1 MEKTLQKFINCGI
14 DLTSVGFRRREDA
27 APYFCTPRGA
37 NIIGWAGV
45 DGIHFCFIR
54 GFGSMVFAV
63 SPMNSMPDYVH
74 PIARD
79 FCDFLCLLLACGDTA
94 ALEQAWEWNQAQFDA
109 YLQEN
114 KPTQEQREILSD
126 AAAKMKLSAME
137 QPWAYLHT
145 LQAAFDYSQIRYT
158 ENFYDRDMNPS
169 APLPAAEWRVYYEGN
184 FWGHH
189 GRDHAGKPI
198 SVEKQFRWA
207 EHEWMVPAV
216 YVCSR
221 GIVVDLCKRVE
232 AEEISAFMRRWNL
245 NGEENLTQEQRRIIE
260 AENPMNADF
269 TVELELNG
277 QMLRAAHGCSACYNP
292 CLPAE
297 NDLQA
302 EGVVAH
308 YSLDAS
314 CAWVLARYAFP
325 WPTKR
330 RPDIKSLRMMLS
342 QQAERVVSAHFKPH
356 KPGESITFA
365 HPVSGR
371 EYTLTVQKLEQQSLP
386 ERSFDATRW
395 FYPTHYTAM
404 QYTISPSLD
413 ETILVCDCD
422 EGDRPLRIAPE
433 QGTGPTADADAAVIG
448 IIGGAD
454 GPTALLFGGG
464 SGEVKIACS
473 ALHFEP
479 TQDDVEWCVM
489 FNVRR
494 YDDAAFS
501 LL

>member
-1 MEKTLQKFINCGI
+1 MDQTFRKFIDSGI
-14 DLTSVGFRRREDA
+14 DLTSVGFERRENGI
-27 APYFCTPRGA
+27 PYFCTPKGA

-54 GFGSMVFAV
+54 GFTQTVFAV
-63 SPMNSMPDYVH
+63 SPTNSTSEYVH

-79 FCDFLCLLLACGDTA
+79 FRDFLRLLLACGDTA
-94 ALEQAWEWNQAQFDA
+94 ALEQARMWDQVQFDA
-109 YLQEN
+109 FLKEN
-114 KPTQEQREILSD
+114 RPTAEQQLILSD
-126 AAAKMKLSAME
+126 VAEKMKLSPME
-137 QPWAYLHT
+137 QPWAYIHA
-145 LQAAFDYSQIRYT
+145 LQAAFDYGKIRYT
-158 ENFYDRDMNPS
+158 EDFYDQDMNPS
-169 APLPAAEWRVYYEGN
+169 APLPAAEWHVYYEGN

-189 GRDHAGKPI
+189 GRERAGKCMP
-198 SVEKQFRWA
+198 VETHFTWA
-207 EHEWMVPAV
+207 EHDWIVPAA
-216 YVCSR
+216 YVCSK

-232 AEEISAFMRRWNL
+232 AEEIDGFMRRWDL
-245 NGEENLTQEQRRIIE
+245 NGEENLTQEQRRKIE
-260 AENPMNADF
+260 AENPLNADF

-277 QMLRAAHGCSACYNP
+277 HTLRTAHGCSVCYIP
-292 CLPAE
+292 SAR
-297 NDLQA
+297 NDPQA
-302 EGVVAH
+302 ERVAAH
-308 YSLDAS
+308 YGLDLS
-314 CAWVLARYAFP
+314 CGWVLSRFAFP

-330 RPDIKSLRMMLS
+330 RPDVRSLRIILS
-342 QQAERVVSAHFKPH
+342 QQAERVVSVHFKPH
-356 KPGESITFA
+356 TPGESITFA

-371 EYTLTVQKLEQQSLP
+371 EYTLTVQTLERQSLP

-404 QYTISPSLD
+404 QYTISPEPD
-413 ETILVCDCD
+413 ESIFVCDSD
-422 EGDRPLRIAPE
+422 EGDRPLMIATE
-433 QGTGPTADADAAVIG
+433 QDTHGPAAEADAAVIG
-448 IIGGAD
+448 TIGGAD

-479 TQDDVEWCVM
+479 TQDDVEWRVM